1 MSGDESDFSP
11 GTGFALA
18 GSVSALAI
26 SDMTTDTNCANVVL
40 ITVDSLRADA
50 IEPYTD
56 EYRTP
61 VLQRLADRGTV
72 FEHAFATG
80 NWTPF
85 SFPGLLASRPAFA
98 DSGTIGVTESK
109 TLAEALSETGISTGG
124 FNAANGFL
132 TPHWG
137 YDSGFDEFESFVA
150 DTDSLY
156 GGYLAAHPT
165 VEAWLQLASSPVRRL
180 ASRLR
185 GEDDGRPFM
194 DASRMLDVERR
205 ATAFVEEVESP
216 FFLWIHFMD
225 THTPYAPAPRHFRE
239 VSSST
244 LGTPQM
250 LLAHAR
256 AGLGRNVGERTLSDL
271 RTLYQATVRQV
282 DASIGRVLDALSSS
296 GVREETAVAVAGD
309 HGEEFQ
315 DHGHMAHY
323 PKLYDEL
330 IRVPLLVDTP
340 EGGSERVERAVG
352 LDDIPP
358 TVCDLLSVSPPDA
371 WAGDSL
377 ADSVETGAIPPE
389 KPALS
394 VTVRGEEIT
403 RQPIPRDLDD
413 GDLLVSARTSE
424 WTYIENV
431 ATEECELYHRPDDPT
446 QQRDLA
452 ADPGPEAAAAIE
464 RLRPTVREHAA
475 TLETTSATG
484 EGSADEAVETRLE
497 ALGYR

>member
-1 MSGDESDFSP
+1 MS
-11 GTGFALA
+11 
-18 GSVSALAI
+18 
-26 SDMTTDTNCANVVL
+26 TDPDPTNVVL

-50 IEPYTD
+50 IEPYSE

-61 VLQRLADRGTV
+61 VLQRLAERGTV

-85 SFPGLLASRPAFA
+85 SFPGLLASRPVFA
-98 DSGTIGVTESK
+98 DSGAIGVEESE
-109 TLAEALSETGISTGG
+109 TLADALSDSGVATGG

-132 TPHWG
+132 TSHWG
-137 YDSGFDEFESFVA
+137 YDSGFDEFEPFVA
-150 DTDSLY
+150 DAGSLY
-156 GGYLAAHPT
+156 GKYLATHPT
-165 VEAWLQLASSPVRRL
+165 VEAWLQLASSPARRL

-185 GEDDGRPFM
+185 GEDDERPFM

-205 ATAFVEEVESP
+205 ARGFAKRSRTP
-216 FFLWIHFMD
+216 FFLWIHYMD
-225 THTPYAPAPRHFRE
+225 AHTPYAPAPRHFRK

-256 AGLGRNVGERTLSDL
+256 AGLGRNVSERTLSGL

-282 DASIGRVLDALSSS
+282 DASIGRLLDTLSSA
-296 GVREETAVAVAGD
+296 GLREESCVVVAGD

-315 DHGHMAHY
+315 EHGHLAHY

-330 IRVPLLVDTP
+330 LHVPLIVDAP
-340 EGGSERVERAVG
+340 DRPPRRIERAVG
-352 LDDIPP
+352 LDDVPP
-358 TVCDLLSVSPPDA
+358 TVCELLGVSPPRA
-371 WAGDSL
+371 WSGDSL
-377 ADSVETGAIPPE
+377 VEPVETGTPPDDE
-389 KPALS
+389 PVIS
-394 VTVRGEEIT
+394 VTVRDDQIT

-424 WTYIENV
+424 WTYIEN
-431 ATEECELYHRPDDPT
+431 AGTGDAELYHRPSDPT
-446 QQRDLA
+446 QQRDRSV
-452 ADPGPEAAAAIE
+452 DPGPEANAAIE
-464 RLRPTVREHAA
+464 RLRPLVREHARSIEA
-475 TLETTSATG
+475 AGAEPTRSA
-484 EGSADEAVETRLE
+484 SADEAVESRLE

>member
-1 MSGDESDFSP
+1 M
-11 GTGFALA
+11 T
-18 GSVSALAI
+18 SA
-26 SDMTTDTNCANVVL
+26 TDSTNVVL
-40 ITVDSLRADA
+40 ITVDSLRTDA
-50 IEPYTD
+50 IEPYSE

-61 VLQRLADRGTV
+61 VLGRLAEQGTV

-85 SFPGLLASRPAFA
+85 SFPGLLASRPVFA
-98 DSGTIGVTESK
+98 DSGTIGVDRSE
-109 TLAEALSETGISTGG
+109 TLADALSAAGISTGG

-137 YDSGFDEFESFVA
+137 YDSGFEEFESFVA
-150 DTDSLY
+150 EAGSVY
-156 GGYLAAHPT
+156 GRYLAAHPT

-180 ASRLR
+180 VSRAR

-194 DASRMLDVERR
+194 DASRMVDLERR
-205 ATAFVEEVESP
+205 ATGFVDETDEP
-216 FFLWIHFMD
+216 FFLWIHYMD
-225 THTPYAPAPRHFRE
+225 AHTPYAPAPRYFRQ

-250 LLAHAR
+250 LLAHVR
-256 AGLGRNVGERTLSDL
+256 AGLGKDVDERTLSDL

-282 DASIGRVLDALSSS
+282 DASIGRVLETLSSR
-296 GVREETAVAVAGD
+296 GLREETAVVVAGD

-330 IRVPLLVDTP
+330 VNVPLIVDAPGTEP
-340 EGGSERVERAVG
+340 HRVEGAVG
-352 LDDIPP
+352 LDDVPP
-358 TVCDLLSVSPPDA
+358 TVCDLLGVSPPEQ
-371 WAGDSL
+371 WSGDSL
-377 ADSVETGAIPPE
+377 ADPVETGERPDGEPVV
-389 KPALS
+389 S

-403 RQPIPRDLDD
+403 QQPIPRDLDD
-413 GDLLVSARTSE
+413 GDLLVSVRTDE

-431 ATEECELYHRPDDPT
+431 ETGEEELYHRPSDPR
-446 QQRDLA
+446 QRRDLST
-452 ADPGPEAAAAIE
+452 DPSPEEAAAIE
-464 RLRPTVREHAA
+464 RFRPLARDHARSLRGTTPAA
-475 TLETTSATG
+475 KADET
-484 EGSADEAVETRLE
+484 DEAVEARLE

>member
-1 MSGDESDFSP
+1 MD
-11 GTGFALA
+11 
-18 GSVSALAI
+18 
-26 SDMTTDTNCANVVL
+26 TDCTNVVL
-40 ITVDSLRADA
+40 ITVDSLRTDA
-50 IEPYTD
+50 IEPYSD

-85 SFPGLLASRPAFA
+85 SFPGLLASRPVFV
-98 DSGTIGVTESK
+98 DSGSIGVTESE
-109 TLAEALSETGISTGG
+109 TLADALSASGISTGG

-150 DTDSLY
+150 DTGSLY
-156 GGYLAAHPT
+156 GRYLVAHPT
-165 VEAWLQLASSPVRRL
+165 VEAWIQLATSPVRRL
-180 ASRLR
+180 ASRLH
-185 GEDDGRPFM
+185 GEDDNRPFM

-205 ATAFVEEVESP
+205 ATAFVEGVESP

-250 LLAHAR
+250 LLAHVR
-256 AGLGRNVGERTLSDL
+256 AGLGRDVGERTLSDL

-282 DASIGRVLDALSSS
+282 DASIGRVLDTLSSS
-296 GVREETAVAVAGD
+296 GVREETAVVVAGD
-309 HGEEFQ
+309 HGEEFKE
-315 DHGHMAHY
+315 HGHMAHY

-340 EGGSERVERAVG
+340 GGDPGRIERAVG
-352 LDDIPP
+352 LDAVPP
-358 TVCDLLSVSPPDA
+358 TICELLDVTPPGE
-371 WAGDSL
+371 WSGDSL
-377 ADSVETGAIPPE
+377 ADSVETSEVFEERPV
-389 KPALS
+389 LS
-394 VTVRGEEIT
+394 VTVRDEEIT
-403 RQPIPRDLDD
+403 HQPIPRDLDD

-431 ATEECELYHRPDDPT
+431 ATGESELYHRPGDPT
-446 QQRDLA
+446 QQQDLTV
-452 ADPGPEAAAAIE
+452 DPTPEQVAAIE
-464 RLRPTVREHAA
+464 RLRPLVENHAA
-475 TLETTSATG
+475 TLDTTDSPSD
-484 EGSADEAVETRLE
+484 GSANDAVETRLE